1 MSFYSSIH
9 RYASD
14 WVRARRAAYTARVV
28 SDLPAEIRKDIGWPV
43 DGSASRAWTVA
54 R

>member
-1 MSFYSSIH
+1 MSLYTSIH

-28 SDLPAEIRKDIGWPV
+28 GDLPADIRKDIGWPV
-43 DGSASRAWTVA
+43 EQSASRVWTIA